1 MAGTSL
7 AMTMEPRSD
16 AGEKIAPGE
25 NLLHHFRWRDIY
37 HFVRVPVYQRF
48 WCDCANASVSL
59 RVSQM
64 QRRL

>member
-48 WCDCANASVSL
+48 DV
-59 RVSQM
+59 
-64 QRRL
+64 